1 MNTLAWKTR
10 AKRLISA
17 PFRPGIGRD
26 IGWVFGFLGIIGLIA
41 AITVEHELQR
51 HEEYS
56 DLVEAAGRLRMLSQR
71 IALTAQHAAR
81 NDAAARN
88 LLPQL
93 NAEFE
98 EDLQYVEQ
106 TRLGHDIFM
115 QDNSQKSL
123 ARLKSA
129 WQQSRDAMKPLLA
142 AKPGSAEAL
151 DQAQVIDRNS
161 EEILAAADGAVQ
173 SVFPYFADARSR
185 LKMLAPAAALF
196 GMGIAVSTYLY
207 VRRRLL
213 KPIKEI
219 AEMSHRF
226 ANGDLDARIT
236 YRSDDEIGQLVTT
249 LNRTAGA
256 LRTLMQKHAKAA
268 QALRDSELL
277 NRTLWETVADAI
289 IIVNERNVIQF
300 ANPAA
305 RQLFG
310 YEPED
315 LVGKD
320 ATMVQPV
327 HLRDVHRQNLD
338 LYLSNRSEQA
348 GIHDSDWRTIETL
361 ALHKMGTEIPVEL
374 TFSRMRISTEDW
386 YVGFFRDIT
395 QRHED
400 QAALRLGERAI
411 ESSLDGIMIT
421 DAQAA
426 DHPILYINPAIERIS
441 GYKPEEV
448 IGRSGRIFLGKELSQ
463 PEAESLRNLLRDG
476 SEGSVDLS
484 CYRKDGVQ
492 FWNELT
498 VSPVRDDSGKVT
510 HYISIFKDVTER
522 KRQEA
527 ALLKSANYD
536 DLTELPNRVLLLDRL
551 QQAISAG
558 ARHTRKVGL
567 LFVNLDNFKVIND
580 SLGHDIGNQLIE
592 AVAKSLN
599 TCLWDGDTLARV
611 GGDEFV
617 FMLDEVDSEET
628 MTLVARRILKTLT
641 KPLEIGGREIVMTAS
656 IGASVFPRDGENGV
670 TLLQCANLAMHRA
683 KEHGRNNF
691 EFYTEE
697 MHSRVNNRLTME
709 TQLRKAIEREE
720 FVLHFQPQVRLSTGR
735 VVGAEALIRWQHP
748 EMGLLQPS
756 QFIPIA
762 EDTGLIV
769 PIGEWVLNKACSEA
783 KRWQGLHAEPI
794 MVAVN
799 LSARQFRQSKLLDVV
814 YNTLAANGLQA
825 AQLELEITESLVMHD
840 PGKTTQLLRQMK
852 EMGLHISLDDFGTGY
867 SSLAYLKNFPVDRLK
882 IDKSFIQDVAI
893 VRAVIQLAR
902 SFNLDTVA
910 EGVEDK
916 DVLHLLRHLSCDVV
930 QGYYFAHPMSAD
942 AFAQWLVAGVHPGHA
957 GRGQDKQTLT

>member
-1 MNTLAWKTR
+1 MNSIAWTR
-10 AKRLISA
+10 RVKHWLST
-17 PFRPGIGRD
+17 PFKPGIGRD
-26 IGWVFGFLGIIGLIA
+26 IASTFAFLGVIGLIA
-41 AITVEHELQR
+41 AVAVQFELKQ

-56 DLVEAAGRLRMLSQR
+56 DILEATGSLRMLSQR
-71 IALTAQHAAR
+71 IALTAQHAAAR
-81 NDAAARN
+81 NDVPARQ
-88 LLPQL
+88 LLPRL
-93 NAEFE
+93 NAEFDE
-98 EDLQYVEQ
+98 NLQIVEQ
-106 TRLGHDIFM
+106 ARLGHKIFT

-129 WQQSRDAMKPLLA
+129 WQQSREAMETLLLA
-142 AKPGSAEAL
+142 APGSDAAL
-151 DQAQVIDRNS
+151 TQAQVIDRNS
-161 EEILAAADGAVQ
+161 EEILAAAEGTVS
-173 SVFPYFADARSR
+173 SVYPYFASARNR
-185 LKMLAPAAALF
+185 LQLLAPAAALF
-196 GMGIAVSTYLY
+196 GVGIAIGMYLY

-219 AEMSHRF
+219 VEMSHRF
-226 ANGDLDARIT
+226 ANGEIDARIT
-236 YRSDDEIGQLVTT
+236 YQANDEIGHLVTA
-249 LNRTAGA
+249 LNRTAEA
-256 LRTLMQKHAKAA
+256 LRILLSKHAQAA
-268 QALRDSELL
+268 QAVRNMELM

-289 IIVNERNVIQF
+289 IIVNENNVIQF
-300 ANPAA
+300 ANPAV
-305 RQLFG
+305 REIFG
-310 YEPED
+310 YAPEE
-315 LVGKD
+315 LIGQD
-320 ATMVQPV
+320 AMIVQPV
-327 HLRDVHRQNLD
+327 HLREVHRENLA
-338 LYLSNRSEQA
+338 LYLANRRQQG
-348 GIHDSDWRTIETL
+348 GIHDSEWRTIETL
-361 ALHKMGTEIPVEL
+361 ALHQTGKEIPVEL
-374 TFSRMRISTEDW
+374 TFSRMRNSADDW

-395 QRHED
+395 QRYAD
-400 QAALRLGERAI
+400 QAVLRLRERAI

-426 DHPILYINPAIERIS
+426 NHPILYINRAIERIS

-448 IGRSGRIFLGKELSQ
+448 LGRSGRVFLGKELAQ

-476 SEGSVDLS
+476 NEGSVDLS

-498 VSPVRDDSGKVT
+498 VSPVRDDRGTVT

-551 QQAISAG
+551 QQAIASAT
-558 ARHTRKVGL
+558 RHTRKVGL
-567 LFVNLDNFKVIND
+567 LFVNLDNFRVIND
-580 SLGHDIGNQLIE
+580 SLGHDTGNHVILS
-592 AVAKSLN
+592 VARLLS

-617 FMLDEVDSEET
+617 FLLDEVDSEET
-628 MTLVARRILKTLT
+628 MTLVARRILKSLT
-641 KPLEIGGREIVMTAS
+641 KPLELSGREIVMTAS
-656 IGASVFPRDGENGV
+656 IGASVFPRDGDNAA
-670 TLLQCANLAMHRA
+670 TLLQCANLAMRRA

-697 MHSRVNNRLTME
+697 MHSRVNTRLTME
-709 TQLRKAIEREE
+709 SQLRKAIEREE
-720 FVLHFQPQVRLSTGR
+720 FTLYFQPQVRLSTGR

-769 PIGEWVLNKACSEA
+769 PIGEWVLHTACREA
-783 KRWQGLHAEPI
+783 KRWQGLHTEPI
-794 MVAVN
+794 MAAVN
-799 LSARQFRQSKLLDVV
+799 LSARQFHQSKLLDVIH
-814 YNTLAANGLQA
+814 NTLASHGLQA
-825 AQLELEITESLVMHD
+825 TQLELEITESLVMHD
-840 PGKTTQLLRQMK
+840 PGAATQLLRQMK

-916 DVLHLLRHLSCDVV
+916 DVLHLLRHLNCDIV
-930 QGYYFAHPMSAD
+930 QGYYFAHPMPAD
-942 AFAQWLVAGVHPGHA
+942 AFAQWLVAGVHPG
-957 GRGQDKQTLT
+957 QQELKQPS